1 MTKRFTS
8 GDLHSASSVPEAE
21 ITDEPST
28 ATVHEWRKE
37 LEISAA
43 QLAAGRVVE
52 SSEVLRDVEE
62 AVARIKAKK
71 AAAPQR

>member
-37 LEISAA
+37 LD
-43 QLAAGRVVE
+43 QRG
-52 SSEVLRDVEE
+52 
-62 AVARIKAKK
+62 AVSRW
-71 AAAPQR
+71 PRR